1 MGEEAVVAK
10 GVLLER
16 LLEDVL
22 LDAEGHRPRQAPLLP
37 WVAPQHPPQ
46 VLLRQHKHL
55 WQRERVGSGEGGVG
69 MGKSGCACVC
79 VCTEQRTT
87 CREQGTGCACVCVY
101 GAADTAGVENRKGDA
116 SSV

>member
-37 WVAPQHPPQ
+37 WAAPQHPPQ

-55 WQRERVGSGEGGVG
+55 WQRETCRERGGGGDGEERV
-69 MGKSGCACVC
+69 CVC
-79 VCTEQRTT
+79 VHTEQRTT
-87 CREQGTGCACVCVY
+87 CREQGTGCACVCVH